1 MGFAQIQANRCQSE
15 QEGARRMSGDMS
27 SAQGAKRDAA
37 PRTDKS
43 AMVDDLL
50 EHLRGLLKT
59 SDELP
64 PERVLADTLQVSRH
78 SLRKALKV
86 LRDNGELTS
95 AKSGR
100 RAHSDTNPT
109 PPSSARLVQSTNP
122 LEVMEMRLM
131 IEPALARLAA
141 LRASPDEIAQILR
154 TAHSPA
160 DLSPAQADQ
169 DFHRAVA
176 AGSRNSLA
184 SELHILLHRVQN
196 DARLRFTDA
205 DSDENTTVER
215 VKARD
220 LEHQKIAEAIA
231 SRDPTTAER
240 AMFDHLERTQRKLMG
255 LGLRPGDAA

>member
-1 MGFAQIQANRCQSE
+1 MNDKATSDQSV
-15 QEGARRMSGDMS
+15 
-27 SAQGAKRDAA
+27 K
-37 PRTDKS
+37 RTDREE
-43 AMVDDLL
+43 DLV
-50 EHLRGLLKT
+50 EHLRGLLKA
-59 SDELP
+59 SEDLP
-64 PERVLADTLQVSRH
+64 PERILAETLKVSRH

-86 LRDNGELTS
+86 LRDNGELTP

-100 RAHSDTNPT
+100 RAHSETSSPA
-109 PPSSARLVQSTNP
+109 PSSAKLVQSTNP

-141 LRASPDEIAQILR
+141 LRASPDEIAHILQ

-205 DSDENTTVER
+205 DSDEHTTVER

-220 LEHQKIAEAIA
+220 LEHQRIAAAIA
-231 SRDPTTAER
+231 SRDPLTAER

-255 LGLRPGDAA
+255 LGMRPGDAA

>member
-1 MGFAQIQANRCQSE
+1 MTEQATPTAQATPLVE
-15 QEGARRMSGDMS
+15 
-27 SAQGAKRDAA
+27 
-37 PRTDKS
+37 
-43 AMVDDLL
+43 DL
-50 EHLRGLLKT
+50 RALLKT
-59 SDELP
+59 SDTLP
-64 PERVLADTLQVSRH
+64 PERVLAEDLQVSRH

-86 LRDNGELTS
+86 LRDNGELTP

-100 RAHSDTNPT
+100 RAQTEGT
-109 PPSSARLVQSTNP
+109 PATASSTKLVQSTNP

-141 LRASPDEIAQILR
+141 LRASPDEIARILE
-154 TAHSPA
+154 TAKTPA
-160 DLSPAQADQ
+160 DVTPAQADQ

-196 DARLRFTDA
+196 DARLRFTDS
-205 DSDENTTVER
+205 DSNEDTTVER
-215 VKARD
+215 VKMRD
-220 LEHQKIAEAIA
+220 QEHQSIAKAIA
-231 SRDPTTAER
+231 SRDPMGAER

>member
-1 MGFAQIQANRCQSE
+1 MTEQATPTTEATPLVEN
-15 QEGARRMSGDMS
+15 
-27 SAQGAKRDAA
+27 
-37 PRTDKS
+37 
-43 AMVDDLL
+43 
-50 EHLRGLLKT
+50 LRALLKT
-59 SDELP
+59 SDTLP
-64 PERVLADTLQVSRH
+64 PERVLAEDLQVSRH

-86 LRDNGELTS
+86 LRDNGELTP

-100 RAHSDTNPT
+100 RALTEDTPAT
-109 PPSSARLVQSTNP
+109 ASSTKLVQSTNP

-141 LRASPDEIAQILR
+141 LRASPDEIARILE
-154 TAHSPA
+154 TAKTPA
-160 DLSPAQADQ
+160 DVTPAQADQ

-196 DARLRFTDA
+196 DARLRFTDS
-205 DSDENTTVER
+205 DSNEDTTVER
-215 VKARD
+215 VKMRD
-220 LEHQKIAEAIA
+220 QEHQSIAKAIA
-231 SRDPTTAER
+231 SRDPMGAER

>member
-1 MGFAQIQANRCQSE
+1 
-15 QEGARRMSGDMS
+15 MSGDMTS
-27 SAQGAKRDAA
+27 
-37 PRTDKS
+37 TKS
-43 AMVDDLL
+43 ANISGATGEGPLTKGDGVLD
-50 EHLRGLLKT
+50 HLRGLLKS

-64 PERVLADTLQVSRH
+64 PERVLAETLKVSRH
-78 SLRKALKV
+78 SLRKALKT
-86 LRDNGELTS
+86 LRDNGELTP

-109 PPSSARLVQSTNP
+109 SPSSAKLVQSTNP

-141 LRASPDEIAQILR
+141 LRASPDEITHILVTAQ
-154 TAHSPA
+154 SPA

-205 DSDENTTVER
+205 DSDEHTTVER

-220 LEHQKIAEAIA
+220 LEHQSIAEAIA
-231 SRDPTTAER
+231 SRDPITAER
-240 AMFDHLERTQRKLMG
+240 AMFEHLERTQRKLMG

>member
-1 MGFAQIQANRCQSE
+1 
-15 QEGARRMSGDMS
+15 MSAEMA
-27 SAQGAKRDAA
+27 SAQGEKSTVTQ
-37 PRTDKS
+37 PSDKETKGDS
-43 AMVDDLL
+43 LL
-50 EHLRGLLKT
+50 DHLRGLLKT
-59 SDELP
+59 SEELP
-64 PERVLADTLQVSRH
+64 PERILAETLKVSRH

-86 LRDNGELTS
+86 LRENGELTP

-100 RAHSDTNPT
+100 RAHSETNPT
-109 PPSSARLVQSTNP
+109 SPSSTKLVQSTNP

-141 LRASPDEIAQILR
+141 LRASPDEITHILQ

-205 DSDENTTVER
+205 DSNEKTTVER

-220 LEHQKIAEAIA
+220 LEHQRIADAIA
-231 SRDPTTAER
+231 SRDPTRAER
-240 AMFDHLERTQRKLMG
+240 AMFEHLERTQRKLMG